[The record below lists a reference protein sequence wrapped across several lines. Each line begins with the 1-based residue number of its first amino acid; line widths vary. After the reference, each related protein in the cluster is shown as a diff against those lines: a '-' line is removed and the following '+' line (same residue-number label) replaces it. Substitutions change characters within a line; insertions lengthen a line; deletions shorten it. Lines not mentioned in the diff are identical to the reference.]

1 MLAFRAGF
9 NSFRREIAHTLEG
22 LGVAVHQMTCRT
34 SAGRICLIVAFD
46 RFRSRRCPSEI
57 LTETDASFGIPD
69 HDSAVIDDR
78 GNATGQ
84 ARPAT

>member
-1 MLAFRAGF
+1 L
-9 NSFRREIAHTLEG
+9 SLP
-22 LGVAVHQMTCRT
+22 
-34 SAGRICLIVAFD
+34 FD
-46 RFRSRRCPSEI
+46 RFRSTRRLSEI
-57 LTETDASFGIPD
+57 LTETDASFGTPD